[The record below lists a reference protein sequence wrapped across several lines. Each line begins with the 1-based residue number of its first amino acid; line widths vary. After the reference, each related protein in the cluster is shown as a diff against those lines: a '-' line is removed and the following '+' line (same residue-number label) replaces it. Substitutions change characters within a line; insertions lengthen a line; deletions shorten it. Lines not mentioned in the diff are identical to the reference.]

1 MFALPPWFK
10 MNTLMTELET
20 WHPSQSPVAIE
31 YTRPILDEVRDQS
44 VAGYRRLSRGGVEV
58 GGVLFG
64 VREDGKVRILATQP
78 IACEYKTGPSF
89 ILSEKDKIRLRTQ
102 LAEAEDV
109 EELRGLAVVG
119 WYVSHP
125 RGGISL
131 TDRDLDIFN
140 EFFPDIWNVALVLKP
155 SDTSVHGGFFVR
167 EPHGALN
174 FAQSY
179 QEFTLTL
186 PRHAEGKSAVRQIA
200 DQVSSS
206 LNAQRKLTPDPE
218 PQHRGRNGGPRRDVS
233 EMPISS
239 SSSRREMP
247 RPFVTQ
253 PASSSLGE
261 ATPATAAAPSA
272 APEQPLV
279 NWSNAVARPRAA
291 IAAQR
296 LPSPHARK
304 LKWRW
309 LVLWVFGVAALVG
322 ASYAYREFTAPAPLG
337 LHVSEKDGDLAVQWD
352 PTSRSIRWATEGKL
366 EIHGSGL
373 TSKEIVL
380 DKQQLLKGTVQYEGS
395 EGDTS
400 IRLAITGKLG
410 FHAAE
415 STRYV
420 ARVVQSDPSVRP
432 IEIRD
437 RRKLQT
443 EVRRLRD
450 ELDKAHDRIKELESL
465 LYNR

>member
-1 MFALPPWFK
+1 
-10 MNTLMTELET
+10 MTEQLET

-89 ILSEKDKIRLRTQ
+89 ILSEKDKVRLRTQ

-109 EELRGLAVVG
+109 EELRGMAVVG

-125 RGGISL
+125 RTGISL

-155 SDTSVHGGFFVR
+155 GDTSVHGGFFVR

-186 PRHAEGKSAVRQIA
+186 PRNAEGKSAVRQIA

-206 LNAQRKLTPDPE
+206 LNAQRKLSEEPE
-218 PQHRGRNGGPRRDVS
+218 PHRRRNINQRRDVS
-233 EMPISS
+233 EIPISS
-239 SSSRREMP
+239 SRRDMP

-253 PASSSLGE
+253 SSSSSFGE
-261 ATPATAAAPSA
+261 AATAAAPSA
-272 APEQPLV
+272 APEQPPV

-296 LPSPHARK
+296 VPSPYARK

-309 LVLWVFGVAALVG
+309 LVLWVFVVAALIG
-322 ASYAYREFTAPAPLG
+322 ASYAYHEFTAPAPLG

-352 PTSRSIRWATEGKL
+352 PTSRSIRWANEGKL

-400 IRLAITGKLG
+400 IRLAITGKFG

-420 ARVVQSDPSVRP
+420 ARVVQSDPSDKPV
-432 IEIRD
+432 EIRD
-437 RRKLQT
+437 RRKLQA

-450 ELDKAHDRIKELESL
+450 ELEKAHDRIKELESL